1 MKEMYTRPVN
11 GKNVEIQPSFFKNLM
26 NLAADSIIPYPWRAL
41 NDEVPDAEPSYCI
54 RNFRAA
60 AGEIDAPHGGFVF
73 QDSDLA
79 KWIEAASYML
89 MWRKDEETEKNIDFC
104 VDLIEKAQLEDGYLD
119 TYYIL
124 TGIDKR
130 WTNLRDNHEL
140 YCAGHMLEA
149 AVAYYKATGK
159 DKFLNVMIKF
169 VKHIQ
174 SRFGTEEGKL
184 RGYPGHEELELALVK
199 LYEATGDKEHL
210 ALAKYFID
218 ERGQSP
224 LYFDEECKREGRG
237 IGRVRSIYEGGAY
250 YQSHKPVR
258 EQVKAAGHAV
268 RACYL
273 YSGMA
278 DVARETED
286 ESLKNACDTL
296 YKNITRRQMYITGA
310 VGQSSFGEAFSFDY
324 DLPSDLVYGETC
336 ASIALMFFAHRMLR
350 MSPKGEYGDLM
361 DKLIY
366 NGTISGMNLTGD
378 RFFYVNPLE
387 SWPERNKKNQQFAH
401 IKSERQKWFGCA
413 CCPPNIARLVCSLPG
428 YIYHTKGDTVY
439 FALYTSSNANIPL
452 ENGAAAFTV
461 KTGYPWD
468 GKVII
473 EMEKAFSGMTM
484 ALRLPAWVKTYKLNI
499 NGKHALTHME
509 DGYLYI
515 QNELC
520 AGDEIVFDMDMP
532 VMVMRANPKV
542 RAASGKIALA
552 RGPVVY
558 CIEEADNGFD
568 LHAISMPADQA
579 FEYHFSPDLLNG
591 VGTITAEAFREIE
604 TGWDDNELYSDH
616 DTQKVPSRIRFVP
629 YYAWNNRGTGE
640 MTVWVREEK

>member
-11 GKNVEIQPSFFKNLM
+11 GKNVEIRPSFFKNLM
-26 NLAADSIIPYPWRAL
+26 NLAADNIIPYQWRAL
-41 NDEVPDAEPSYCI
+41 NDEVADAAPSYCI
-54 RNFRAA
+54 RNFKAA
-60 AGEIDAPHGGFVF
+60 AGEIDAPHGGCVF

-89 MWRKDEETEKNIDFC
+89 MWRDDGETEKNIDFC
-104 VDLIEKAQLEDGYLD
+104 VDLMEKAQLEDGYLD

-124 TGIDKR
+124 TGIEKR
-130 WTNLRDNHEL
+130 WTNVRDNHEL

-159 DKFLNVMIKF
+159 RKFLDVMIRY
-169 VKHIQ
+169 VSHIQ
-174 SRFGTEEGKL
+174 KRFGCEDGKL

-199 LYEATGDKEHL
+199 LYEETGDEEHL
-210 ALAKYFID
+210 KLAKFFID
-218 ERGQSP
+218 ERGQKPSF
-224 LYFDEECKREGRG
+224 FDDEAKKDGRG
-237 IGRVRSIYEGGAY
+237 PAWGHSVHENGAY
-250 YQSHKPVR
+250 YQAHKPVR
-258 EQVKAAGHAV
+258 EQKEARGHAV

-286 ESLKNACDTL
+286 ESLKTACETL
-296 YKNITRRQMYITGA
+296 YKNITRRQLYITGQ
-310 VGQSSFGEAFSFDY
+310 VGQSAFGEAFSFDY
-324 DLPSDLVYGETC
+324 DLPGDLVYGETC

-350 MSPKGEYGDLM
+350 LSPKGEYGDLM

-366 NGTISGMNLTGD
+366 NGTISGMNLEGD

-387 SWPERNKKNQQFAH
+387 SWPERNMKNQQFAH
-401 IKSERQKWFGCA
+401 VKSERQKWFGCA
-413 CCPPNIARLVCSLPG
+413 CCPPNLARLVCSLPG
-428 YIYHTKGDTVY
+428 YVYHTKGDTVY
-439 FALYTSSNANIPL
+439 FALYTSSKADIPL
-452 ENGAAAFTV
+452 ENGTAAFTV

-468 GKVII
+468 GKVIVNV
-473 EMEKAFSGMTM
+473 EKAFSGMTL

-499 NGKHALTHME
+499 NGKYAKTHMM

-515 QNELC
+515 QNALNP
-520 AGDEIVFDMDMP
+520 GDEIVFDMDMP
-532 VMVMRANPKV
+532 VMVMRANPRV
-542 RAASGKIALA
+542 RATAGKIALV

-558 CIEEADNGFD
+558 CLEEADNGFD
-568 LHAISMPADQA
+568 LHTVSVPAEQNM
-579 FEYHFSPDLLNG
+579 EYRFDTELLNG
-591 VGTITAEAFREIE
+591 VGTIRAEAFREINS
-604 TGWDDNELYSDH
+604 GWDDNELYADH
-616 DTQKVPSRIRFVP
+616 APEKVPCSVMFVP

>member
-26 NLAADSIIPYPWRAL
+26 NLAADNIIPYQWRAL
-41 NDEVPDAEPSYCI
+41 NDEVADAAPSYCI
-54 RNFRAA
+54 RNFKAA
-60 AGEIDAPHGGFVF
+60 AGEIDAPHGGCVF

-89 MWRKDEETEKNIDFC
+89 MWRDDGETEKNIDFC
-104 VDLIEKAQLEDGYLD
+104 VDLMEKAQLEDGYLD

-124 TGIDKR
+124 TGIEKR
-130 WTNLRDNHEL
+130 WTNVRDNHEL

-159 DKFLNVMIKF
+159 RKFLDVMIRY
-169 VKHIQ
+169 VSHIQ
-174 SRFGTEEGKL
+174 KRFGCEEGKL

-199 LYEATGDKEHL
+199 LYEETGDEEHL
-210 ALAKYFID
+210 KLAKFFID
-218 ERGQSP
+218 ERGQKPSF
-224 LYFDEECKREGRG
+224 FDDEAKKDGRG
-237 IGRVRSIYEGGAY
+237 PAWGHSVHENGAY
-250 YQSHKPVR
+250 YQAHKPVR
-258 EQVKAAGHAV
+258 EQKEARGHAV

-286 ESLKNACDTL
+286 ESLKTACETL
-296 YKNITRRQMYITGA
+296 YKNITRRQLYITGQ
-310 VGQSSFGEAFSFDY
+310 VGQSAFGEAFSFDY
-324 DLPSDLVYGETC
+324 DLPGDLVYGETC

-350 MSPKGEYGDLM
+350 LSPKGEYSDLM

-366 NGTISGMNLTGD
+366 NGTISGMNLEGD

-387 SWPERNKKNQQFAH
+387 SWPERNMKNQQFAH
-401 IKSERQKWFGCA
+401 VKSERQKWFGCA
-413 CCPPNIARLVCSLPG
+413 CCPPNLARLVCSLPG
-428 YIYHTKGDTVY
+428 YVYHTKGDTVY
-439 FALYTSSNANIPL
+439 FALYTSSEADIPL
-452 ENGAAAFTV
+452 ENGTAAFTV

-468 GKVII
+468 GKVIVNV
-473 EMEKAFSGMTM
+473 EKAFSGMTL

-499 NGKHALTHME
+499 NGKYAKTHMM

-515 QNELC
+515 QNALNP
-520 AGDEIVFDMDMP
+520 GDEIVFDMDMP
-532 VMVMRANPKV
+532 VMVMRANPRV
-542 RAASGKIALA
+542 RATAGKIALV

-558 CIEEADNGFD
+558 CLEEADNGFD
-568 LHAISMPADQA
+568 LHTVSVPAEQNM
-579 FEYHFSPDLLNG
+579 EYRFDSELLNG
-591 VGTITAEAFREIE
+591 VGTIRAEAFREINS
-604 TGWDDNELYSDH
+604 GWDDNELYADH
-616 DTQKVPSRIRFVP
+616 APEKVPCSVMFVP

>member
-1 MKEMYTRPVN
+1 MKETYTRPVN

-26 NLAADSIIPYPWRAL
+26 NLAADSIIPYQWRAL

-60 AGEIDAPHGGFVF
+60 AGEIDAPHAGFVF

-89 MWRKDEETEKNIDFC
+89 MWREDKETEKNIDAC

-124 TGIDKR
+124 TDINKR

-159 DKFLNVMIKF
+159 DKLLNVMIKF
-169 VKHIQ
+169 VKHIK

-199 LYEATGDKEHL
+199 LYEETGDKEHL

-218 ERGQSP
+218 ERGQNP
-224 LYFDEECKREGRG
+224 LFFDEECKREDRG
-237 IGRVRSIYEGGAY
+237 IGWVRSIYEGGAY

-258 EQVKAAGHAV
+258 EQIKAVGHAV

-286 ESLKNACDTL
+286 ERLKEACDTL
-296 YKNITRRQMYITGA
+296 YENITRRQMYITGA

-378 RFFYVNPLE
+378 KFFYVNPLE
-387 SWPERNKKNQQFAH
+387 SWPERNRKNQQFAH

-413 CCPPNIARLVCSLPG
+413 CCPPNLARLVCSLPG
-428 YIYHTKGDTVY
+428 YIYHTQGDTVY

-452 ENGAAAFTV
+452 ENGNAAFSV

-473 EMEKAFSGMTM
+473 QMEKAFSGMTM

-499 NGKHALTHME
+499 NGKFAHTRMQ

-515 QNELC
+515 EDALK

-542 RAASGKIALA
+542 RATSGKIALA

-558 CIEEADNGFD
+558 CLEEADNGFD
-568 LHAISMPADQA
+568 LHALSMRADQNMQYA
-579 FEYHFSPDLLNG
+579 FDPDLLGG
-591 VGTITAEAFREIE
+591 VGTITADAYREIE
-604 TGWDDNELYSDH
+604 NGWDDNELYADH
-616 DTQKVPSRIRFVP
+616 ATEKAPASVMFIP
-629 YYAWNNRGTGE
+629 YYAWNNRGVGE

>member
-26 NLAADSIIPYPWRAL
+26 NLAADSIIPYQWRAL
-41 NDEVPDAEPSYCI
+41 NDEVKDAEPSYCI

-60 AGEIDAPHGGFVF
+60 AGEIDAPHAGFVF

-89 MWRKDEETEKNIDFC
+89 MWRKDEETEKNIDAC
-104 VDLIEKAQLEDGYLD
+104 VDLIEKVQLEDGYLD

-124 TGIDKR
+124 TGIEKR

-149 AVAYYKATGK
+149 AVAYYRATGK
-159 DKFLNVMIKF
+159 RKLLDVMIKF

-174 SRFGTEEGKL
+174 ARFGREEGKL
-184 RGYPGHEELELALVK
+184 RGYPGHEEIELALVK
-199 LYEATGDKEHL
+199 LYEETGDEAHL
-210 ALAKYFID
+210 ELAKYFID

-224 LYFDEECKREGRG
+224 SYFDEEAKRAGRDLG
-237 IGRVRSIYEGGAY
+237 WRRSVFEGGAY
-250 YQSHKPVR
+250 YQAHKPVR
-258 EQVKAAGHAV
+258 QQKEAQGHSV

-286 ESLKNACDTL
+286 ESLKIACETL
-296 YKNITRRQMYITGA
+296 YKNITRRQLYITGQ

-324 DLPSDLVYGETC
+324 DLPGDLVYGETC

-366 NGTISGMNLTGD
+366 NGTISGMNLEGD
-378 RFFYVNPLE
+378 KFFYVNPLE
-387 SWPERNKKNQQFAH
+387 SWPDRNRKNQQFAH
-401 IKSERQKWFGCA
+401 IRSERQKWFGCA
-413 CCPPNIARLVCSLPG
+413 CCPPNLARLICSLPG

-439 FALYTSSNANIPL
+439 FALYTSSKAEIAL
-452 ENGAAAFTV
+452 ENGKCAFSV

-468 GKVII
+468 GKVVISV
-473 EMEKAFSGMTM
+473 EKTFSGQTL
-484 ALRLPAWVKTYKLNI
+484 ALRLPAWVKTYRLDI
-499 NGKHALTHME
+499 NGKYAHTRME

-515 QNELC
+515 EDALE
-520 AGDEIVFDMDMP
+520 AGNEIVFDMDMP
-532 VMVMRANPKV
+532 VMVMRSNPKV
-542 RAASGKIALA
+542 RATSGKIALV

-558 CIEEADNGFD
+558 CLEEADNGSD
-568 LHAISMPADQA
+568 LHAVLVTADQDMKYA
-579 FEYHFSPDLLNG
+579 FEPDLLNG
-591 VGTITAEAFREIE
+591 VGTITAQAVREIGY
-604 TGWDDNELYSDH
+604 GWEDNELYADH
-616 DTQKVPSRIRFVP
+616 ELEKASCSVKFIP

>member
-26 NLAADSIIPYPWRAL
+26 NLAADNIIPYQWRAL
-41 NDEVPDAEPSYCI
+41 NDEVPDAAPSYCI
-54 RNFRAA
+54 RNFKAA
-60 AGEIDAPHGGFVF
+60 AGEIQAPHGGFVF

-89 MWRKDEETEKNIDFC
+89 MWREDRETEKNIDSC

-124 TGIDKR
+124 TDIDKR
-130 WTNLRDNHEL
+130 WTNVRDNHEL

-149 AVAYYKATGK
+149 AVAYYRATGK
-159 DKFLNVMIKF
+159 RKLLDVMIKF
-169 VKHIQ
+169 VRHIQ
-174 SRFGTEEGKL
+174 ERFGAEEGKI

-199 LYEATGDKEHL
+199 LYEETGDEEHL
-210 ALAKYFID
+210 KLAKFFID

-224 LYFDEECKREGRG
+224 KFFDEEAARDGRG
-237 IGRVRSIYEGGAY
+237 LGWVRSIYEDGAY
-250 YQSHKPVR
+250 YQAHKPVR
-258 EQVKAAGHAV
+258 EQKEAKGHAV

-286 ESLKNACDTL
+286 ESLKAACETL
-296 YKNITRRQMYITGA
+296 YKNITRRQLYITGQ
-310 VGQSSFGEAFSFDY
+310 VGQSAFGEAFSFDY
-324 DLPSDLVYGETC
+324 DLPGDLVYGETC

-350 MSPKGEYGDLM
+350 MAPKGEYGDLM

-366 NGTISGMNLTGD
+366 NGTISGMNLEGD

-387 SWPERNKKNQQFAH
+387 SWPERNRKNQQFAH
-401 IKSERQKWFGCA
+401 VKSERQKWFGCA
-413 CCPPNIARLVCSLPG
+413 CCPPNLARLVCSLPG
-428 YIYHTKGDTVY
+428 YVYHTKGDTVY
-439 FALYTSSNANIPL
+439 FALYTSSKADIAL
-452 ENGAAAFTV
+452 ENGDTAFTV

-468 GKVII
+468 GKVIVNV
-473 EMEKAFSGMTM
+473 EKAFSGMTL
-484 ALRLPAWVKTYKLNI
+484 ALRLPAWVNTYKLNI
-499 NGKHALTHME
+499 NGKYAKTHMM

-515 QNELC
+515 QNALK

-532 VMVMRANPKV
+532 VMVMRANPRV
-542 RAASGKIALA
+542 RATAGKIAIV
-552 RGPVVY
+552 RGPVVF
-558 CIEEADNGFD
+558 CLEEADNGFD
-568 LHAISMPADQA
+568 LHTLCVPADQKM
-579 FEYHFSPDLLNG
+579 EYRFDSELLNG
-591 VGTITAEAFREIE
+591 VGTITAEAFREINS
-604 TGWDDNELYSDH
+604 GWDDNELYADH
-616 DTQKVPSRIRFVP
+616 APEKAPCTVRFVP

>member
-1 MKEMYTRPVN
+1 MKQMYTHPVS

-26 NLAADSIIPYPWRAL
+26 NLAADHIIPYQWRAL
-41 NDEVPDAEPSYCI
+41 NDEVPDAAPSYCI
-54 RNFRAA
+54 RNFKAA

-89 MWRKDEETEKNIDFC
+89 MWRNDPETEKNIDFC

-130 WTNLRDNHEL
+130 WTNIRDNHEL

-149 AVAYYKATGK
+149 AVAYYRATGK
-159 DKFLNVMIKF
+159 RKLLDVMIRF
-169 VKHIQ
+169 VKHIYE
-174 SRFGTEEGKL
+174 RFGTEEGKL

-199 LYEATGDKEHL
+199 LYEETGEEEHL
-210 ALAKYFID
+210 KLAKYFID

-224 LYFDEECKREGRG
+224 LFFDAEAEKDGRG
-237 IGRVRSIYEGGAY
+237 PAWVRSVHERNLY
-250 YQSHKPVR
+250 YQAHKPVR
-258 EQVKAAGHAV
+258 EQKEAKGHAV

-286 ESLKNACDTL
+286 ESLKAACETL
-296 YKNITRRQMYITGA
+296 YKNITRRQLYITGQ
-310 VGQSSFGEAFSFDY
+310 VGQSAFGESFSFDY
-324 DLPSDLVYGETC
+324 DLPGDLVYGETC

-366 NGTISGMNLTGD
+366 NGTISGMNLEGD

-401 IKSERQKWFGCA
+401 VKSERQKWFGCA
-413 CCPPNIARLVCSLPG
+413 CCPPNLARLVCSLPG

-439 FALYTSSNANIPL
+439 FALYTSSKADIAL
-452 ENGAAAFTV
+452 ENGNTAFTV

-468 GKVII
+468 GKVIVNV
-473 EMEKAFSGMTM
+473 EKAFSGMTL
-484 ALRLPAWVKTYKLNI
+484 ALRLPAWVNTYKLNI
-499 NGKHALTHME
+499 NGKYAKTHMV

-515 QNELC
+515 QDELK
-520 AGDEIVFDMDMP
+520 A
-532 VMVMRANPKV
+532 
-542 RAASGKIALA
+542 
-552 RGPVVY
+552 
-558 CIEEADNGFD
+558 
-568 LHAISMPADQA
+568 
-579 FEYHFSPDLLNG
+579 
-591 VGTITAEAFREIE
+591 
-604 TGWDDNELYSDH
+604 
-616 DTQKVPSRIRFVP
+616 
-629 YYAWNNRGTGE
+629 
-640 MTVWVREEK
+640 

>member
-26 NLAADSIIPYPWRAL
+26 NLAADNIIPYQWRAL
-41 NDEVPDAEPSYCI
+41 NDEVPDAAPSYCI

-60 AGEIDAPHGGFVF
+60 AGEIDAKHGGFVF

-89 MWRKDEETEKNIDFC
+89 MFREDKETEKNIDLC

-124 TGIDKR
+124 TDINKR
-130 WTNLRDNHEL
+130 WTNVRDNHEL

-149 AVAYYKATGK
+149 AVAYYRATGK
-159 DKFLNVMIKF
+159 RKLLDVMIRF
-169 VKHIQ
+169 VRHIRE
-174 SRFGTEEGKL
+174 RFGSEEGKL

-199 LYEATGDKEHL
+199 LYEETGDEEHL
-210 ALAKYFID
+210 KLAKFFID

-224 LYFDEECKREGRG
+224 YFFDEEAKKDGRG
-237 IGRVRSIYEGGAY
+237 LAWMHSVHEHGAY

-258 EQVKAAGHAV
+258 EQKEAKGHAV

-278 DVARETED
+278 DVARETGD
-286 ESLKNACDTL
+286 ESLKNACETL
-296 YKNITRRQMYITGA
+296 YKNITRRQLYITGQ
-310 VGQSSFGEAFSFDY
+310 VGQSAFGEAFSFDY
-324 DLPSDLVYGETC
+324 DLPGDLVYGETC

-350 MSPKGEYGDLM
+350 MSPRGEYGDLM

-366 NGTISGMNLTGD
+366 NGTISGMNLEGD

-387 SWPERNKKNQQFAH
+387 SWPERNRKNQQFAH
-401 IKSERQKWFGCA
+401 VKSERQKWFGCA
-413 CCPPNIARLVCSLPG
+413 CCPPNLARLICSLPG
-428 YIYHTKGDTVY
+428 YVYHTQGDTVY
-439 FALYTSSNANIPL
+439 FALYTSSKADIPL
-452 ENGAAAFTV
+452 ENGTAAFTV

-473 EMEKAFSGMTM
+473 SMEKAFSGMTM
-484 ALRLPAWVKTYKLNI
+484 ALRLPAWVRTYRLNI
-499 NGKHALTHME
+499 NGKYAKTHME

-515 QNELC
+515 QNELNP
-520 AGDEIVFDMDMP
+520 GDEIVFDMDMP
-532 VMVMRANPKV
+532 VMVMRANPRV
-542 RAASGKIALA
+542 RATAGKIALV

-558 CIEEADNGFD
+558 CLEEADNGFD
-568 LHAISMPADQA
+568 LHAISVNAGQNM
-579 FEYHFSPDLLNG
+579 EYRFDPDLLNG
-591 VGTITAEAFREIE
+591 VGTITAEAFREINS
-604 TGWDDNELYSDH
+604 GWDDNELYADH
-616 DTQKVPSRIRFVP
+616 RPEKVPCSAVFVP

-640 MTVWVREEK
+640 MTVWVREER

>member
-11 GKNVEIQPSFFKNLM
+11 GKNVEIRPSFFKNLM
-26 NLAADSIIPYPWRAL
+26 NLAADNIIPYQWRAL
-41 NDEVPDAEPSYCI
+41 NDEVADAAPSYCI
-54 RNFRAA
+54 RNFKAA
-60 AGEIDAPHGGFVF
+60 AGEIDAPHGGCVF

-89 MWRKDEETEKNIDFC
+89 MWRDDGETEKNIDFC
-104 VDLIEKAQLEDGYLD
+104 VDLMEKAQLEDGYLD

-124 TGIDKR
+124 TGIEKR
-130 WTNLRDNHEL
+130 WTNVRDNHEL

-159 DKFLNVMIKF
+159 RKFLDVMIRY
-169 VKHIQ
+169 VSYIQ
-174 SRFGTEEGKL
+174 KRFGCEEGKL

-199 LYEATGDKEHL
+199 LYEETGDEEHL
-210 ALAKYFID
+210 KLAKFFID
-218 ERGQSP
+218 ERGQKPSF
-224 LYFDEECKREGRG
+224 FDDEAKKDGRG
-237 IGRVRSIYEGGAY
+237 PAWGHSVHENGAY
-250 YQSHKPVR
+250 YQAHKPVR
-258 EQVKAAGHAV
+258 EQKEARGHAV

-286 ESLKNACDTL
+286 ESLKTACETL
-296 YKNITRRQMYITGA
+296 YKNITRRQLYITGQ
-310 VGQSSFGEAFSFDY
+310 VGQSAFGEAFSFDY
-324 DLPSDLVYGETC
+324 DLPGDLVYGETC

-350 MSPKGEYGDLM
+350 LSPKGEYGDLM

-366 NGTISGMNLTGD
+366 NGTISGMNLEGD

-387 SWPERNKKNQQFAH
+387 SWPERNMKNQQFAH
-401 IKSERQKWFGCA
+401 VKSERQKWFGCA
-413 CCPPNIARLVCSLPG
+413 CCPPNLARLVCSLPG
-428 YIYHTKGDTVY
+428 YVYHTKGDTVY
-439 FALYTSSNANIPL
+439 FALYTSSKADIPL
-452 ENGAAAFTV
+452 ENGTAAFTV

-468 GKVII
+468 GKVIVNV
-473 EMEKAFSGMTM
+473 EKAFSGMTL

-499 NGKHALTHME
+499 NGKYAKTHMM

-515 QNELC
+515 QNALNP
-520 AGDEIVFDMDMP
+520 GDEIVFDMDMP
-532 VMVMRANPKV
+532 VMVMRANPRV
-542 RAASGKIALA
+542 RATAGKIALV

-558 CIEEADNGFD
+558 CLEEADNGFD
-568 LHAISMPADQA
+568 LHTVSVPAEQNM
-579 FEYHFSPDLLNG
+579 EYRFDSELLNG
-591 VGTITAEAFREIE
+591 VGTIRAEAFREINS
-604 TGWDDNELYSDH
+604 GWDDNELYADH
-616 DTQKVPSRIRFVP
+616 APEKVPCSVMFVP

>member
-26 NLAADSIIPYPWRAL
+26 ILAADSIIPYQWRAL

-60 AGEIDAPHGGFVF
+60 AGEIDAPHAGFVF

-89 MWRKDEETEKNIDFC
+89 MWREDKETEKNIDAC

-124 TGIDKR
+124 TDINKR

-159 DKFLNVMIKF
+159 DKLLNVMIKF
-169 VKHIQ
+169 VKHIK

-199 LYEATGDKEHL
+199 LYEETGDKEHL

-218 ERGQSP
+218 ERGLSP
-224 LYFDEECKREGRG
+224 LFFDEECKREGRG
-237 IGRVRSIYEGGAY
+237 IGWVRSIYEGGAY

-258 EQVKAAGHAV
+258 EQIKAVGHAV

-286 ESLKNACDTL
+286 ERLKEACDTL

-378 RFFYVNPLE
+378 KFFYVNPLE
-387 SWPERNKKNQQFAH
+387 SWPERNRKNQQFAH

-413 CCPPNIARLVCSLPG
+413 CCPPNLARLVCSLPG
-428 YIYHTKGDTVY
+428 YIYHTQGDTVY

-452 ENGAAAFTV
+452 ENGNAAFSV

-473 EMEKAFSGMTM
+473 QMEKAFSGMTM

-499 NGKHALTHME
+499 NGKFAHTRMQ

-515 QNELC
+515 EDALK

-542 RAASGKIALA
+542 RATSGKIALA

-558 CIEEADNGFD
+558 CLEEADNGFD
-568 LHAISMPADQA
+568 LHALSMRADQNMQYA
-579 FEYHFSPDLLNG
+579 FDPDLLGG
-591 VGTITAEAFREIE
+591 VGTITADAYREIE
-604 TGWDDNELYSDH
+604 SGWDDNELYADH
-616 DTQKVPSRIRFVP
+616 TTEKAPASVMFIP
-629 YYAWNNRGTGE
+629 YYAWNNRGVGE